1 MQKKLV
7 SIVLPVY
14 NGAENIKE
22 SIESVLRQTYTNF
35 ELIVVND
42 CSTDHTEL
50 VVTEYQKKD
59 SRVKLFN
66 NEVNLKLPK
75 SLNRG
80 FEEAEGEYLTWTSD
94 DNIFLP
100 NAIERMVQTLEEN
113 PDVDMVYTDY
123 QKIDAKGQVIEENC
137 AEELEW
143 ISCTNPIGACFLY
156 TREIAQKVGKYNPD
170 MFLAEDY
177 DYWIRIF
184 RAGSIYFLKETL
196 YQYRVHGGSL
206 SSTRKRDIGLQTYKV
221 TEQNFVFLY
230 EYAVEKGKKQVFF
243 ESLENRLGE
252 HMPQEL
258 LRMRRQLHPLYNIS
272 RNMGKGKEYWYR
284 MRGKLK
290 SKIHF

>member
-14 NGAENIKE
+14 NGAANLKE

-42 CSTDHTEL
+42 CSTDPTEL

-113 PDVDMVYTDY
+113 PNVDMVYTDY
-123 QKIDAKGQVIEENC
+123 QKIDAQGQVIEENC

-143 ISCTNPIGACFLY
+143 ICCTNPIGACFLY
-156 TREIAQKVGKYNPD
+156 TRAIAQKVGKYNPD

-184 RAGSIYFLKETL
+184 RNGNIYFLKENL

-258 LRMRRQLHPLYNIS
+258 LRMRRQLHPLYNVYRI
-272 RNMGKGKEYWYR
+272 MGKGKQYWYKI
-284 MRGKLK
+284 RGKIR
-290 SKIHF
+290 SKIK